1 MNNIDSQINDRMNTY
16 AGNPQALQQR
26 YAQTQELVDLLALQ
40 KMKNDRAAA
49 TNAVQGAMQTD
60 TNTYK
65 GQLEQE
71 AMQGARNDVL
81 RSMAPGIQQQGQR
94 MAQMQNRAAMG
105 IPTQSAPNMARMAN
119 GGIVGYADGGEVE
132 VNVENA
138 AGTGSLLDKIKRYP
152 QYQEEEGFMGRM
164 PDFFKY
170 VPDQFQNANFYL
182 NEFMIPKLK
191 ALAETDPTIRAR
203 FNEAFRAA
211 RNKGATDFMFMGDAY
226 NTKYVEEMSGG
237 GIVGYQQGGNVIGY
251 NSRGSVDLLGAALE
265 AEGITDPATINLIR
279 SIYAQESS
287 SGQNTGVSP
296 AGARGGM
303 QVMPATFR
311 EMMGADADI
320 NDPMTNLRAG
330 SRYAQQ
336 MLKQAGGDP
345 RLAAAAYYGGPD
357 EIAKLR
363 AGNDTTAPQDG
374 FPSVAE
380 YADQV
385 VNRAGSAERAVGDN
399 PTGRP
404 GDYTGNL
411 EAAGIDPDFFA
422 STYREGAGK
431 GARPEVT
438 KDQTEGA
445 IDEAYFKRTG
455 RRRRRPI
462 FKPAIDA
469 VSSFLD
475 TMTTPPEYVINE
487 AGYRVV
493 NPTVRRSGEEVGETV
508 GDYNARR
515 VEIKEEI
522 PGLTVSEQA
531 VLAGQELSTEEKRS
545 REGAPLGDRVPSKD
559 ASRAVGGDPLNV
571 QGMVDRLVA
580 PPFRTQGIIRDAEP
594 TNRQKFAKALGLPLK
609 DFEKK
614 APPPEKKRMFDDV
627 DIGRLQAFL
636 AGGAG
641 QTSTPNALVGGLRG
655 LMGEDQRREAIA
667 SKEGIEAAKIA
678 SQRYGIEQDFDAAM
692 AKIGAENRRAVF
704 KAQRDAL
711 EAYEGDKRELAA
723 DALFDITNGRDEQFN
738 QNSMRLRE
746 TYGNDP
752 EGLTRELIALT
763 NKTLDDRMRSVAG
776 ATGGSNSGVFEV
788 ELPSGG

>member
-1 MNNIDSQINDRMNTY
+1 MIGNIDSQINDRMQMY
-16 AGNPQALQQR
+16 SGNPQALQQR

-49 TNAVQGAMQTD
+49 TSAVQGAMQTPS
-60 TNTYK
+60 NTVK

-71 AMQGARNDVL
+71 AMQGSRNDVL

-105 IPTQSAPNMARMAN
+105 IPTQSAPNMARMAD
-119 GGIVGYADGGEVE
+119 GGIVGYADG
-132 VNVENA
+132 
-138 AGTGSLLDKIKRYP
+138 
-152 QYQEEEGFMGRM
+152 
-164 PDFFKY
+164 
-170 VPDQFQNANFYL
+170 
-182 NEFMIPKLK
+182 
-191 ALAETDPTIRAR
+191 
-203 FNEAFRAA
+203 
-211 RNKGATDFMFMGDAY
+211 
-226 NTKYVEEMSGG
+226 
-237 GIVGYQQGGNVIGY
+237 
-251 NSRGSVDLLGAALE
+251 GSVDLLGAALE

-296 AGARGGM
+296 AGARGPM
-303 QVMPATFR
+303 QVMPTTF
-311 EMMGADADI
+311 EAMMGPDADI

-330 SRYAQQ
+330 SRYAQR
-336 MLKQAGGDP
+336 MLQKAGGDP

-363 AGNDTTAPQDG
+363 AGIDTQAPQKG
-374 FPSVAE
+374 FPSVSE
-380 YADQV
+380 YANQI

-399 PTGRP
+399 PTGRL

-411 EAAGIDPDFFA
+411 EAAGIDPDFYE
-422 STYREGAGK
+422 STFREDAGQ
-431 GARPEVT
+431 GARPPSPSVVQVPGVGT
-438 KDQTEGA
+438 VPIPSARARDIG
-445 IDEAYFKRTG
+445 RTP
-455 RRRRRPI
+455 R
-462 FKPAIDA
+462 
-469 VSSFLD
+469 
-475 TMTTPPEYVINE
+475 
-487 AGYRVV
+487 
-493 NPTVRRSGEEVGETV
+493 ETV
-508 GDYNARR
+508 GKSGKELLADAEELYLGAKIGDTPIFSVAPAEREARL
-515 VEIKEEI
+515 EE
-522 PGLTVSEQA
+522 LRKNRAFRSA
-531 VLAGQELSTEEKRS
+531 V
-545 REGAPLGDRVPSKD
+545 PLGDRVPSKD
-559 ASRAVGGDPLNV
+559 ASRAVEGDPLNV

-678 SQRYGIEQDFDAAM
+678 SQRYGAQLDYDAAL
-692 AKIGAENRRAVF
+692 ANIGAENRRVVF

-738 QNSMRLRE
+738 QNAMRLQE
-746 TYGNDP
+746 TYAGDP
-752 EGLTRELIALT
+752 KGLTRELIALT
-763 NKTLDDRMRSVAG
+763 NKTLDDRMSSVAG

-788 ELPSGG
+788 ELPAGG